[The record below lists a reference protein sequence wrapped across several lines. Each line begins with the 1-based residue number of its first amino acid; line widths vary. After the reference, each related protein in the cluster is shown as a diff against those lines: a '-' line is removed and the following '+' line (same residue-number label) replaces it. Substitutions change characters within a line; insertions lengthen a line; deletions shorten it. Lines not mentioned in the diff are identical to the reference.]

1 MINIKEESAMETGWD
16 KLMKVGM
23 AMGGAVAGAFGGW
36 SVQLSVLVY
45 FMLADYLTGMA
56 VAWMGKSTKSDT
68 GGPSSKIGFQ
78 GILKKLLMLG
88 LVFVAA
94 QIDVAMGG
102 GASVCRDAAV
112 WFYLANEGLSIL
124 ENLTLAGVPFPER
137 IKALLGHIKQE
148 NDSEAHD
155 DVLKS

>member
-1 MINIKEESAMETGWD
+1 METGWD
-16 KLMKVGM
+16 KVMKVGV
-23 AMGGAVAGAFGGW
+23 AVGGAIAGAFGGW

-78 GILKKLLMLG
+78 GIMKKLLMLG

-102 GASVCRDAAV
+102 GTFLVRDAAV

-124 ENLTLAGVPFPER
+124 ENLTLAGVPFPDR
-137 IKALLGHIKQE
+137 VRVLLIKVKEE
-148 NDSEAHD
+148 NETIR
-155 DVLKS
+155 

>member
-1 MINIKEESAMETGWD
+1 MGIGWD
-16 KLMKVGM
+16 KVMKAVV
-23 AMGGAVAGAFGGW
+23 AVGGAIAGAFGGW
-36 SVQLSVLVY
+36 TVQLSVLVY
-45 FMLADYLTGMA
+45 FMLTDYLTGMA
-56 VAWMGKSTKSDT
+56 VAWMGKSLKSDT

-102 GASVCRDAAV
+102 GVFVCRDAAV

-124 ENLTLAGVPFPER
+124 ENLTLAGVPFPQR
-137 IKALLGHIKQE
+137 IKELLGQIKDD
-148 NDSEAHD
+148 NDSDTKKTE
-155 DVLKS
+155 